1 MMKYYLWPIATLI
14 LFSFFSCD
22 HGGRSGE
29 GNGSEEDAAPA
40 PEGEIVLTRN
50 QFESSGMRVG
60 DPVPMRFVQEVSAT
74 GYIDCSL
81 SGKAKINTLIAGR
94 VRQINHSV
102 GETVETGSVLL
113 SLESQ
118 EIIMIQEEYAR
129 AFQEMQLLKSD
140 YDRLKSL
147 SEEKIAATKDFLKAE
162 SEFNS
167 RQAEVE
173 GLRMRLKLIQIDPSQ
188 IEQGTIVPF
197 IQVRSPIQ
205 GTVSRLEV
213 VPGQFVEPNVTAME
227 IVDSKRF
234 RVRLQVFEKSVTG
247 VVPGQKVQFSTP
259 DQPQEKHQAILTHI
273 GRSIDPETRTVLC
286 YADIDPAD
294 RGSFFENMYIEAT
307 VTTCDREALAVPEQ
321 ALLRQGERDYALV
334 LVDEKEDRMTFRKIP
349 VRTGNTRN
357 GFTEVLDQDLSGVL
371 LEGAFNLWSS
381 E

>member
-1 MMKYYLWPIATLI
+1 MKYYLWSIATLI
-14 LFSFFSCD
+14 LFSLSSCD
-22 HGGRSGE
+22 RGGGSDE
-29 GNGSEEDAAPA
+29 GNGAEENAAMA
-40 PEGEIVLTRN
+40 PEGEIVLTRT

-60 DPVPMRFVQEVSAT
+60 DPVPMRLVQEISAT

-81 SGKAKINTLIAGR
+81 SGQAKINTLIAGR

-102 GETVETGSVLL
+102 GETVETGTVLL

-129 AFQEMQLLKSD
+129 AFQEMKLLKSD
-140 YDRLKSL
+140 FDRLKSL

-162 SEFNS
+162 SELKS
-167 RQAEVE
+167 KQAEVE
-173 GLRMRLKLIQIDPSQ
+173 GLRMRLKLIQIDPMH
-188 IEQGTIVPF
+188 IEQGTILPF

-205 GTVSRLEV
+205 GTISSLEV
-213 VPGQFVEPNVTAME
+213 VPGQFVEPNQTAME
-227 IVDSKRF
+227 IVDSKKF
-234 RVRLQVFEKSVTG
+234 RIRLQVFEKSVDG
-247 VVPGQKVQFSTP
+247 IVPGQKVQFSTP
-259 DQPQEKHQAILTHI
+259 DQPQVKHQAVLTHI

-294 RGSFFENMYIEAT
+294 RGGFLDNMYVEAT
-307 VTTCDREALAVPEQ
+307 VTTCEREALAIPEQ
-321 ALLRQGERDYALV
+321 ALLRQGERDFALV
-334 LVDEKEDRMTFRKIP
+334 LVDETKDQLTFRKIP

-357 GFTEVLDQDLSGVL
+357 GFTEVLDKDLSGVL